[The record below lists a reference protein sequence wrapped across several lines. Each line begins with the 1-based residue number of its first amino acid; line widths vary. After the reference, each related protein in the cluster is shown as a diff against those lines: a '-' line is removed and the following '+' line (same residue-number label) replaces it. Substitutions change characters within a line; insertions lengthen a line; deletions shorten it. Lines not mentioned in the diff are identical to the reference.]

1 MNTVPHYF
9 RAAVAAMIVTSASVA
24 GESHGTATSLDRTGA
39 TTPSKVCPGQER
51 EGLELRRPY
60 ERGAIPVVMIHGLW
74 GKPQLW
80 GQMVAEL
87 DADPALRRRYQ
98 FWTFR
103 YASGDAIP
111 YSAHLLRQSLRR
123 ARRTF
128 DPEGTDAAFDR
139 MVVVGHSLGGILAK
153 MMVQESGSRL
163 WQTVCERP
171 IDQLAGPAE
180 DRRLLEQAF
189 CYNPVPEV
197 RRIIFI
203 ATPHRGSP
211 LAQSP
216 ARGIAKKLCDRPSR
230 FLRTLEIVQANNK
243 PDLFT
248 PQVIAENPTSA
259 GELVPGHPLLS
270 GLCDLKIDPS
280 VHCHS
285 IIADLHDPPS
295 KGASD
300 GIVPYSSSHL
310 DGVDS
315 ELLVRGL
322 HVCLNHPAVIQEVR
336 RILMEHVGP

>member
-1 MNTVPHYF
+1 
-9 RAAVAAMIVTSASVA
+9 
-24 GESHGTATSLDRTGA
+24 
-39 TTPSKVCPGQER
+39 
-51 EGLELRRPY
+51 
-60 ERGAIPVVMIHGLW
+60 
-74 GKPQLW
+74 
-80 GQMVAEL
+80 
-87 DADPALRRRYQ
+87 
-98 FWTFR
+98 
-103 YASGDAIP
+103 
-111 YSAHLLRQSLRR
+111 
-123 ARRTF
+123 
-128 DPEGTDAAFDR
+128 
-139 MVVVGHSLGGILAK
+139 
-153 MMVQESGSRL
+153 
-163 WQTVCERP
+163 
-171 IDQLAGPAE
+171 
-180 DRRLLEQAF
+180 
-189 CYNPVPEV
+189 VPEV
-197 RRIIFI
+197 RRVIFI
-203 ATPHRGSP
+203 TTPHRGSP

-230 FLRTLEIVQANNK
+230 FLRALEIVQANNK

-285 IIADLHDPPS
+285 IIADLHEPPS